1 MQRVC
6 VFCGSRTGS
15 KTAYTASA
23 RAMGQALAR
32 RGLGLV
38 YGGGS
43 NGLMGALADAALAA
57 GGEVVGII
65 PGGLVAREVGHHGVT
80 RLEVVP
86 SMHARKARMA
96 ELADGFVAL
105 PGGVGTLEE
114 LAEIMTWAIL
124 GMHAKPVGLL
134 DVEGFYAPLVGFLD
148 HAEREG
154 FLAEEQRRFLL
165 VERDP
170 GALLERMS
178 AFVPPRVQAWISPKE
193 T

>member
-1 MQRVC
+1 M
-6 VFCGSRTGS
+6 GRT
-15 KTAYTASA
+15 
-23 RAMGQALAR
+23 LAR

-43 NGLMGALADAALAA
+43 GGLMGALADAALEA

-65 PGGLVAREVGHHGVT
+65 PGGLVAREVGHRGVT

-96 ELADGFVAL
+96 ELADAFVAL

-114 LAEIMTWAIL
+114 LAEILTWAIL

-134 DVEGFYAPLVGFLD
+134 DVEGYFDPLEQFLD

-154 FLAEEQRRFLL
+154 FLAPEQRRFL
-165 VERDP
+165 VSASTPD
-170 GALLERMS
+170 ALLDGF
-178 AFVPPRVQAWISPKE
+178 ATFVPPSVPAWLSPGE